1 MKLIDFLSL
10 DMYNVF
16 QADLFKLR
24 LNAAR
29 SFAKTLETSLNPVSS
44 SLDDPVK
51 LSAQVISEW
60 ILLSWGEGIGPLL
73 YLKVP
78 CCYAC
83 LPNHLL

>member
-1 MKLIDFLSL
+1 
-10 DMYNVF
+10 MYNVF

-51 LSAQVISEW
+51 LSAQVTKELIFFKKKEGG
-60 ILLSWGEGIGPLL
+60 ILEPCQKNDLL
-73 YLKVP
+73 FS
-78 CCYAC
+78 
-83 LPNHLL
+83 

>member
-1 MKLIDFLSL
+1 
-10 DMYNVF
+10 MYNVF

-51 LSAQVISEW
+51 LSAQVIS
-60 ILLSWGEGIGPLL
+60 
-73 YLKVP
+73 
-78 CCYAC
+78 
-83 LPNHLL
+83 